1 MRTYTVTYE
10 TFNGVIATTTVN
22 APTHSE
28 AVRKAERHR
37 HATAEIAIHGKN
49 VKANIKAQPEQ
60 MEEAENPVSI

>member
-10 TFNGVIATTTVN
+10 TFNGVIATTTLN

-60 MEEAENPVSI
+60 MEEAAESSSI

>member
-10 TFNGVIATTTVN
+10 TFNGVIATTIIN